1 VYNKRVVQKRLKIME
16 ILAKTIYAETKKDFE
31 RQKKEIIEEFE
42 RFGIEYGII
51 EGEHGYYASVSWT
64 L

>member
-1 VYNKRVVQKRLKIME
+1 ME

-42 RFGIEYGII
+42 RFGIEYRII